1 METDLYRKF
10 CRISQF
16 SKTNDPIADKKALE
30 NNYLDV
36 INYCVL
42 QLVFLRHHY
51 WGEFSWEAID
61 PKSLKQ
67 NGVSTPVGIIE
78 DRGNTHDYEDRSFL
92 P

>member
-42 QLVFLRHHY
+42 QLVFLKHVY
-51 WGEFSWEAID
+51 WGNFSWESSQRLDGKAAD
-61 PKSLKQ
+61 LKNLVQ
-67 NGVSTPVGIIE
+67 TNVG
-78 DRGNTHDYEDRSFL
+78 S